1 MNPPVIWWWW
11 CVEGTG
17 GGGVNSYF
25 RNEAK
30 CRFFVVFFLYKE
42 AF

>member
-1 MNPPVIWWWW
+1 MNLPVCYIHNCGSGV

-17 GGGVNSYF
+17 GRGVNSYF

-30 CRFFVVFFLYKE
+30 CRFFVFLI
-42 AF
+42 